1 MLKETLQKENI
12 SALKQKNNVIRAIL
26 SVVLN
31 KITLLEVEKRSKN
44 EEIND
49 NDITSILLKVLKE
62 LEDEKQGYIEVNN
75 QAKVEEIIK
84 QAEFIKQFLPKM
96 LSEQE
101 IIAEINKL
109 EDKSIPNI
117 MKHFKNNYIGQVDMS
132 LVNKLARELNK

>member
-31 KITLLEVEKRSKN
+31 KITLLEVDKRSKN

-117 MKHFKNNYIGQVDMS
+117 MKYFKNNYIGQVDMS